1 MPQST
6 SSLQQRLAAGA
17 TRRVRRGG
25 LVLLLLAVAA
35 LIGWAAEWA
44 AEVETRAQTEAIR
57 RAIDVNTLA
66 LRGTAA
72 HFNYLPYTAAQH
84 PDVIAALGS
93 PRDAALRERANRY
106 LEDVNRRAGSVALY
120 AMDAQGMALAASN
133 WNLPAPQSFVGQP
146 YGNRP
151 YFRDAIQGRSG
162 LFYGIGQTTG
172 EPGLFIAA
180 PVRRAGALLGVVAV
194 KVSLHEIEE
203 TWANARDPIMLADAR
218 GIFFMGSVTPWMFHS
233 TRELSAQDLQELRAD
248 KQYGTRQE
256 FPLVAW
262 TRGVEPG
269 QDTYRV
275 DAVLDRRSRRFLG
288 LDEALPEFGWTLSV
302 TADHASVTEARVM
315 TWALGTLGA
324 ALLLLGSLYARLQL
338 RRFAEQRNAR
348 RELEVRVRERTAELQ
363 EAHAFRKAMEDSLL
377 VGMRA
382 RDLAGRIVYVNPAL
396 CEITGY
402 GIDELMGRL
411 PPYPYWHPDD
421 MEKHWRDNDA
431 AMSGRA
437 ALTGFESRILHRD
450 GHEVHTMIYTA
461 PLIDKHGVHSGWMSS
476 VVDISEQ
483 KNAEARQR
491 SQERQLQH
499 SGRLASLGEMAS
511 TLAHELNQ
519 PLMALSNYASA
530 AKAFAQQGRHELLG
544 SSLDQIMAQAQRS
557 SEIVRRIRGF
567 VRQRTQGVEDCV
579 LREVVAN
586 VLALLQPEL
595 RLQHARVTVRA
606 AQPIALV
613 QGDRVLLEQVL
624 LNLVL
629 NSLQAMQGKPERER
643 VVEVEIGLQQEAA
656 MVRLRVADRGAGI
669 APEAAA
675 QLFEPFFTTKPDGLG
690 LGLNI
695 CRTIIESHGGSLTFE
710 NRDGGGAVFTV
721 LLPCKP

>member
-1 MPQST
+1 MHPT
-6 SSLQQRLAAGA
+6 PRSLPSRLAASAAWRDRWLAFG
-17 TRRVRRGG
+17 
-25 LVLLLLAVAA
+25 LLLLATTA
-35 LIGWAAEWA
+35 LIAWAAQWAAE
-44 AEVETRAQTEAIR
+44 AEVRAQTDAIR

-72 HFNYLPYTAAQH
+72 RFNYLPYTAAQH
-84 PDVIAALGS
+84 PDVIAALAT
-93 PRDAALRERANRY
+93 PNDKALRNRANHY
-106 LEDVNRRAGSVALY
+106 LEDVNHRAGSVALY
-120 AMDAQGMALAASN
+120 AMDRYGTALAASN
-133 WNLPAPQSFVGQP
+133 WNLPVPQSFVGQP

-151 YFRDAIQGRSG
+151 YFRDASEGRSG

-172 EPGLFIAA
+172 DPGLFIAA
-180 PVRRAGALLGVVAV
+180 PVRRAGVLLGVVAV
-194 KVSLHEIEE
+194 KVSLQEIGA

-218 GIFFMGSVTPWMFHS
+218 GIFFMGSVAPWLYHS
-233 TRELSAQDLQELRAD
+233 TRALAPLELQQVRAD
-248 KQYGTRQE
+248 KQYGNRQE
-256 FPLVAW
+256 FPVVPWKLAR
-262 TRGVEPG
+262 TAG
-269 QDTYRV
+269 QTAYRV
-275 DAVLDRRSRRFLG
+275 DATLDGRARRFLG

-302 TADHASVTEARVM
+302 TADYASVTEARVL
-315 TWALGTLGA
+315 TWVLGSLGA
-324 ALLLLGSLYARLQL
+324 ALLLLGSLYGRLQV
-338 RRFAEQRNAR
+338 RRLAEQRSAR
-348 RELEVRVRERTAELQ
+348 RELELRVRERTAELQ

-382 RDLAGRIVYVNPAL
+382 RDLVGRIVYVNPAL

-421 MEKHWRDNDA
+421 MEQHWRDNDA

-437 ALTGFESRILHRD
+437 ALTGFESRILHKD

-461 PLIDKHGVHSGWMSS
+461 PLIDMQGVHSGWMSS

-483 KNAEARQR
+483 KQAQARQR

-530 AKAFAQQGRHELLG
+530 AKAFAQQGRQDLLG

-557 SEIVRRIRGF
+557 AEIVRRIRGF
-567 VRQRTQGVEDCV
+567 VRQRTQGVEVCSLV
-579 LREVVAN
+579 EVVAN
-586 VLALLQPEL
+586 VLELLQTEI
-595 RLQHARVTVRA
+595 RLQHARVVA
-606 AQPIALV
+606 VAQPPV
-613 QGDRVLLEQVL
+613 PTVPGDRVLLEQVL
-624 LNLVL
+624 LNLLL
-629 NSLQAMQGKPERER
+629 NSLQAMQSTPRRER
-643 VVEVEIGLQQEAA
+643 QIDITTAAEAS
-656 MVRLRVADRGAGI
+656 MVCVRVADRGPGI
-669 APEAAA
+669 APDAAM

-695 CRTIIESHGGSLTFE
+695 CRTIVESHGGSLTFS
-710 NRDGGGAVFTV
+710 NREGGGAVFIL
-721 LLPCKP
+721 LLPCQP